1 MLERD
6 YSGVQA
12 YRQSK
17 LAQVMMTH
25 DLAEELDPG
34 AVTANCLH
42 PGTYMPTKM
51 VRAAGVTPVTALE
64 DGVAATRRLVADPEL
79 DGITGRFF
87 NGVRD
92 ADPDP
97 QARDRDARRTL
108 RELSDRLCD
117 L

>member
-1 MLERD
+1 M
-6 YSGVQA
+6 
-12 YRQSK
+12 
-17 LAQVMMTH
+17 
-25 DLAEELDPG
+25 
-34 AVTANCLH
+34 
-42 PGTYMPTKM
+42 
-51 VRAAGVTPVTALE
+51 TALE

-87 NGVRD
+87 NGMRD

-108 RELSDRLCD
+108 RELSDQLCE